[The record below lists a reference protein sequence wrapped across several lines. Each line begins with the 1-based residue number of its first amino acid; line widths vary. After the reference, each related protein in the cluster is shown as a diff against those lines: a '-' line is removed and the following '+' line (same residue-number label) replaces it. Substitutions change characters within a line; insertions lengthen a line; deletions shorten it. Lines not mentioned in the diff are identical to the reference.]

1 VTDVW
6 RAVVAPNQVLFIGLL
21 VVFEATVGVLTLSG
35 GRRTQLGYMGVI
47 GFYLA
52 LWLFGWIEGLV
63 ATRADSD
70 LSCGY
75 RDVLSVWSRRL
86 EHMFEDAVQIRDRL
100 AGLVDR
106 LDPDAMSASTAR
118 ELWAVLD
125 RSERLCAAGKT
136 LLARRLARTHRPERA
151 GDKTAIEDLARRSG
165 TSTGAAR
172 DSLDTSARLPEQP
185 GVQGALRRGEVSLA
199 QAAVISAAV
208 AANAAEED
216 RLVGLAGR
224 MSVPELR
231 EECARV
237 RAAAD
242 PDPEA
247 TNRRLHRARRL
258 RRYVDGDGFW
268 NLHARGTPQAGAA
281 FNVVLDAYTDRV
293 FTTARRAGRDEPVQA
308 YAFDALMALADQL
321 EPNQGDCGPGQSGDG
336 ASASGGLAVA
346 DVNRGGVDR
355 RVGEPGADLLAQRV
369 PGRLNP
375 RYLALL
381 RVDVQALH
389 RGRVAGNELC
399 EIRGVG
405 PVPVSVAEGLLGR
418 SVLQLVITRGVDVLN
433 VTHLGRGPTAAQKI
447 ALAWASPGC
456 TVEGCWRTRTENDHR
471 EPWAQTRHTRL
482 DELDPL
488 CAHHH
493 DLKTRSGWALV
504 EGTGKRPIVPPEH
517 PRHPKSPTN
526 PRPGWPTPAA
536 NQAGDATAQPKHSQP
551 AQHIPDR
558 PAQHVSKRPA
568 QQTLPDPPGDPPQA
582 A

>member
-1 VTDVW
+1 
-6 RAVVAPNQVLFIGLL
+6 LI
-21 VVFEATVGVLTLSG
+21 
-35 GRRTQLGYMGVI
+35 
-47 GFYLA
+47 
-52 LWLFGWIEGLV
+52 
-63 ATRADSD
+63 
-70 LSCGY
+70 

-86 EHMFEDAVQIRDRL
+86 EHMFEDAVEIRDRL

-106 LDPDAMSASTAR
+106 LDPDAVSGSTAG

-336 ASASGGLAVA
+336 TSASGGLAVA

-456 TVEGCWRTRTENDHR
+456 TVEGAGGP
-471 EPWAQTRHTRL
+471 EPRMTTANPGRK
-482 DELDPL
+482 P
-488 CAHHH
+488 
-493 DLKTRSGWALV
+493 
-504 EGTGKRPIVPPEH
+504 GT
-517 PRHPKSPTN
+517 
-526 PRPGWPTPAA
+526 PG
-536 NQAGDATAQPKHSQP
+536 
-551 AQHIPDR
+551 
-558 PAQHVSKRPA
+558 
-568 QQTLPDPPGDPPQA
+568 
-582 A
+582 

>member
-1 VTDVW
+1 
-6 RAVVAPNQVLFIGLL
+6 
-21 VVFEATVGVLTLSG
+21 
-35 GRRTQLGYMGVI
+35 
-47 GFYLA
+47 
-52 LWLFGWIEGLV
+52 
-63 ATRADSD
+63 
-70 LSCGY
+70 
-75 RDVLSVWSRRL
+75 VWSRRL
-86 EHMFEDAVQIRDRL
+86 EHMFEDAVEIRDRL

-106 LDPDAMSASTAR
+106 LDPDAVSASTAR

-136 LLARRLARTHRPERA
+136 LLARRLGQTHRPEQA
-151 GDKTAIEDLARRSG
+151 GARSAAEELARRSG

-172 DSLDTSARLPEQP
+172 DALDTSARLPEQP
-185 GVQGALRRGEVSLA
+185 GVEGALRRGEVSLT

-208 AANAAEED
+208 AANSAEEH
-216 RLVGLAGR
+216 RLVELAR
-224 MSVPELR
+224 RVSVPELK
-231 EECARV
+231 EECGRV

-258 RRYVDGDGFW
+258 RRYVDGEGFW

-293 FTTARRAGRDEPVQA
+293 FTTARRAGRNEPVQA
-308 YAFDALMALADQL
+308 YAFDALMALADQP
-321 EPNQGDCGPGQSGDG
+321 EPNQVDGGPGQSGDG
-336 ASASGGLAVA
+336 ASTSGPGVA
-346 DVNRGGVDR
+346 DISHGGGFDGV
-355 RVGEPGADLLAQRV
+355 PGADVLAPRL

-381 RVDVQALH
+381 RVDVEALH
-389 RGRVAGNELC
+389 RGRVAGDELC

-418 SVLQLVITRGVDVLN
+418 SVVHLVITRGVDVLN

-447 ALAWASPGC
+447 ALAWANPGC
-456 TVEGCWRTRTENDHR
+456 TVQGCWRTRTENDHR

-488 CAHHH
+488 CDHHH

-504 EGTGKRPIVPPEH
+504 DGTGKRPMVPPDD
-517 PRHPKSPTN
+517 PRHPRPPSN
-526 PRPGWPTPAA
+526 PRTGWPTPAG
-536 NQAGDATAQPKHSQP
+536 NPAGGAATDVATAQPNQ
-551 AQHIPDR
+551 AR
-558 PAQHVSKRPA
+558 PAKHVSERPA
-568 QQTLPDPPGDPPQA
+568 QQTMPDPPGDPPQA

>member
-1 VTDVW
+1 
-6 RAVVAPNQVLFIGLL
+6 
-21 VVFEATVGVLTLSG
+21 
-35 GRRTQLGYMGVI
+35 
-47 GFYLA
+47 
-52 LWLFGWIEGLV
+52 
-63 ATRADSD
+63 
-70 LSCGY
+70 
-75 RDVLSVWSRRL
+75 
-86 EHMFEDAVQIRDRL
+86 MFQDAVQIRDRL

-125 RSERLCAAGKT
+125 RSERFCAAGKT
-136 LLARRLARTHRPERA
+136 LLARRLAQTHRPEQA
-151 GDKTAIEDLARRSG
+151 GARFAAEDLARRSG

-185 GVQGALRRGEVSLA
+185 GVQGALRRGEVSVA

-208 AANAAEED
+208 AANSAEEH
-216 RLVGLAGR
+216 RLVELAR
-224 MSVPELR
+224 RVSVPELR

-247 TNRRLHRARRL
+247 TNRRLHQARRL
-258 RRYVDGDGFW
+258 RRYVDGEGFW
-268 NLHARGTPQAGAA
+268 NLHAKGTPQAGAA
-281 FNVVLDAYTDRV
+281 FNVVLEAFTDRV
-293 FTTARRAGRDEPVQA
+293 FTTARRAGRNEPVQA
-308 YAFDALMALADQL
+308 YAFDALMALADQPVGPAADQRTTGGRNHDL
-321 EPNQGDCGPGQSGDG
+321 TGSGVGLGSAGPEANGNVEPNQGDCGPSQIAVGTSG
-336 ASASGGLAVA
+336 SAGRGVA
-346 DVNRGGVDR
+346 DAEHGEFDPCA
-355 RVGEPGADLLAQRV
+355 GEPGPDLLAPRV
-369 PGRLNP
+369 SGRLNP

-381 RVDVQALH
+381 RVDLAALH
-389 RGRVAGNELC
+389 RGRVAGDELC

-405 PVPVSVAEGLLGR
+405 PVPVSVAEDLLGR
-418 SVLQLVITRGVDVLN
+418 SVLHLVITRGVDVLN

-456 TVEGCWRTRTENDHR
+456 TVQGCWRSRTENDHR

-482 DELDPL
+482 AELDPL

-504 EGTGKRPIVPPEH
+504 DGTGKRPMVPPDD
-517 PRHPKSPTN
+517 PRHPKPPPN
-526 PRPGWPTPAA
+526 PRSGWPTPAA
-536 NQAGDATAQPKHSQP
+536 NQAGGAAAESNH
-551 AQHIPDR
+551 
-558 PAQHVSKRPA
+558 AQHVSERPA

>member
-1 VTDVW
+1 M
-6 RAVVAPNQVLFIGLL
+6 PG
-21 VVFEATVGVLTLSG
+21 
-35 GRRTQLGYMGVI
+35 
-47 GFYLA
+47 
-52 LWLFGWIEGLV
+52 
-63 ATRADSD
+63 
-70 LSCGY
+70 
-75 RDVLSVWSRRL
+75 VLSVLTRKL
-86 EHMFEDAVQIRDRL
+86 EHMFQDAVEIRDRL

-106 LDPDAMSASTAR
+106 LDPDAVSASTAR
-118 ELWAVLD
+118 ELWAILD

-151 GDKTAIEDLARRSG
+151 GAKTAAEDLARRSG
-165 TSTGAAR
+165 TSTGAAK

-185 GVQGALRRGEVSLA
+185 GVEGALRRGEVSLV

-208 AANAAEED
+208 AANPAEEH
-216 RLVGLAGR
+216 RLVELAR
-224 MSVPELR
+224 RVSVPELR

-258 RRYVDGDGFW
+258 RRYIDGEGFW

-281 FNVVLDAYTDRV
+281 FNAVLDALTDRV
-293 FTTARRAGRDEPVQA
+293 FTRARRAGRTEPVQA
-308 YAFDALMALADQL
+308 YAFDALMALADRSVGPAADQPTTGGRSPAVTRADVDRGPAGPDPNRDA
-321 EPNQGDCGPGQSGDG
+321 EPNQGDRGPGQVAAGP
-336 ASASGGLAVA
+336 SASGRGVA
-346 DVNRGGVDR
+346 DANRGECDR
-355 RVGEPGADLLAQRV
+355 RDGEPGADLLAPRL

-389 RGRVAGNELC
+389 RGRVAGGELC

-405 PVPVSVAEGLLGR
+405 PVPVSVAEQLLGH
-418 SVLQLVITRGVDVLN
+418 SVLHLVITRGVDVLN

-456 TVEGCWRTRTENDHR
+456 EVEGCWRTRTENDHQK
-471 EPWAQTRHTRL
+471 PWAQTRHTRL

-488 CAHHH
+488 CDHHH

-504 EGTGKRPIVPPEH
+504 EGTGKRPMVPPDH
-517 PRHPKSPTN
+517 PRHPRHRSN
-526 PRPGWPTPAA
+526 PRAGLPRPAGNPA
-536 NQAGDATAQPKHSQP
+536 TVATARPNL
-551 AQHIPDR
+551 AR
-558 PAQHVSKRPA
+558 PAQHSSDQPAQRSSDRPA

>member
-1 VTDVW
+1 
-6 RAVVAPNQVLFIGLL
+6 
-21 VVFEATVGVLTLSG
+21 
-35 GRRTQLGYMGVI
+35 
-47 GFYLA
+47 
-52 LWLFGWIEGLV
+52 
-63 ATRADSD
+63 
-70 LSCGY
+70 
-75 RDVLSVWSRRL
+75 VWSRRL
-86 EHMFEDAVQIRDRL
+86 EHMFDAAVEVRDRL
-100 AGLVDR
+100 ADLVDR
-106 LDPDAMSASTAR
+106 LDPDAVSASTAR

-136 LLARRLARTHRPERA
+136 LLARRLAQTHRPEQA
-151 GDKTAIEDLARRSG
+151 GAKTAVEELARRSG

-172 DSLDTSARLPEQP
+172 DALDTSARLPEQP
-185 GVQGALRRGEVSLA
+185 GVAGALRRGEVSLA

-208 AANAAEED
+208 AANSAEEH
-216 RLVGLAGR
+216 RLVELAR
-224 MSVPELR
+224 RVSVPELR

-247 TNRRLHRARRL
+247 TNRRLHRARRV
-258 RRYVDGDGFW
+258 RRYVDAEGFW

-281 FNVVLDAYTDRV
+281 FTVVLDAYTDRV
-293 FTTARRAGRDEPVQA
+293 FTTARRAGRKEPVQA
-308 YAFDALMALADQL
+308 YAFDALMTLADHPVGPATDQRTTGGRGQGVAGSRIGL
-321 EPNQGDCGPGQSGDG
+321 GPAGPDPDRGLQPSQGDGGRGQIGDG
-336 ASASGGLAVA
+336 ASTSGPGVA
-346 DVNRGGVDR
+346 DVNHGGLD
-355 RVGEPGADLLAQRV
+355 GEPGVDLLAARG

-389 RGRVAGNELC
+389 RGRVAGGELC

-482 DELDPL
+482 DQLDPL

-504 EGTGKRPIVPPEH
+504 DGTGKRPMVPPDH
-517 PRHPKSPTN
+517 PPHPT
-526 PRPGWPTPAA
+526 
-536 NQAGDATAQPKHSQP
+536 QAGDATAQPNRARPAPPIPDQP
-551 AQHIPDR
+551 TQHI
-558 PAQHVSKRPA
+558 SERPA